1 MMTVRIIHPLYII
14 FISLVLMF
22 VGSDYVKSQSE
33 ITQTKLILL
42 GTGTPNADPE
52 RSGPSLAIV
61 VGDTSYIVDFGPG
74 VVRRAASLS
83 QNRGASLEALNPDN
97 LKIAFLTHLHS
108 DHTAGYAD
116 LILTPWVLGRSEPLK
131 VFGPKGLKRMTEK
144 IVDAYNEDI
153 SYRIQGLEPA
163 NENGWKVKVKEIDEG
178 LIYTDDR
185 VQVTAFKINHGTWE
199 HAFGYKFVTPDKT
212 IIISGDTAPSKKLIE
227 MTRGADILVHEV
239 YSQAGFDQRTEV
251 WKKYHASHH
260 TSTFELG
267 EIVKKTKPGLL
278 VLHHIL
284 FWGSAEDE
292 LLDEISQGY
301 DGLVSVGSDMMIYE

>member
-1 MMTVRIIHPLYII
+1 MMKVKTVHHLSIL
-14 FISLVLMF
+14 FISLLLIFM
-22 VGSDYVKSQSE
+22 GSDSAISQTTPAK
-33 ITQTKLILL
+33 TQLILL
-42 GTGTPNADPE
+42 GTGTPNADPD

-83 QNRGASLEALNPDN
+83 HNRGGSYEALNPDN

-116 LILTPWVLGRSEPLK
+116 LILTPWVLGRSEPLE

-144 IVDAYNEDI
+144 IIDAYNEDI

-212 IIISGDTAPSKKLIE
+212 IVISGDTAPSKQLIE

-239 YSQAGFDQRTEV
+239 YSQAGFEQRTEV
-251 WKKYHASHH
+251 WKQYHASHH
-260 TSTFELG
+260 TSTSELG
-267 EIVKKTKPGLL
+267 EIARKTKPGLL

-284 FWGSAEDE
+284 FWGSTEDE
-292 LLDEISQGY
+292 LLDEISQSY

>member
-1 MMTVRIIHPLYII
+1 MMKIKTVQHVSIL
-14 FISLVLMF
+14 FISLLLMF
-22 VGSDYVKSQSE
+22 MGSESAISETAAVK
-33 ITQTKLILL
+33 TQLILL
-42 GTGTPNADPE
+42 GTGTPNADPD

-74 VVRRAASLS
+74 VVRRAASLFK
-83 QNRGASLEALNPDN
+83 NRGDSFEALNPEN

-163 NENGWKVKVKEIDEG
+163 NENGWKVKVNEIDEG

-212 IIISGDTAPSKKLIE
+212 IVISGDTAPSKKLIE

-284 FWGSAEDE
+284 FWGSTEDE
-292 LLDEISQGY
+292 LLNEISQVY

>member
-1 MMTVRIIHPLYII
+1 MKVKIVHHLSIF
-14 FISLVLMF
+14 FISLLLMF
-22 VGSDYVKSQSE
+22 MGSESAISETTAVK
-33 ITQTKLILL
+33 TQLILL
-42 GTGTPNADPE
+42 GTGTPNADPD

-74 VVRRAASLS
+74 VVRRAASLFK
-83 QNRGASLEALNPDN
+83 NRGDSFEALNPEN

-163 NENGWKVKVKEIDEG
+163 NENGWKVKVNEIDEG

-212 IIISGDTAPSKKLIE
+212 IVISGDTAPSKKLIE

-267 EIVKKTKPGLL
+267 EIVKKSKPGLL

-284 FWGSAEDE
+284 FWGSTEDE
-292 LLDEISQGY
+292 LLDEISQVY

>member
-1 MMTVRIIHPLYII
+1 MMKVKTIHHLFIL
-14 FISLVLMF
+14 FISLLLMF
-22 VGSDYVKSQSE
+22 IGSDSVISQTAPVK
-33 ITQTKLILL
+33 TQLILL
-42 GTGTPNADPE
+42 GTGTPNADPD

-61 VGDTSYIVDFGPG
+61 VGDASYIVDFGPG

-83 QNRGASLEALNPDN
+83 KNRGGSFEALNPEN

-116 LILTPWVLGRSEPLK
+116 LILTPWVLGRSEPLR

-144 IVDAYNEDI
+144 IIDAYNEDI

-163 NENGWKVKVKEIDEG
+163 NENGWKVKVEEIDGG

-212 IIISGDTAPSKKLIE
+212 IVVSGDTAPSKKLIE
-227 MTRGADILVHEV
+227 MTRVADILVHEV
-239 YSQAGFDQRTEV
+239 YSQAGFDQKTEV

-267 EIVKKTKPGLL
+267 EIAKQSKPGLL

-284 FWGSAEDE
+284 FWGSTENE
-292 LLDEISQGY
+292 LLDEISQVY

>member
-1 MMTVRIIHPLYII
+1 MKVKIVHHLSIL
-14 FISLVLMF
+14 FISLLLMF
-22 VGSDYVKSQSE
+22 MGSESAISETTAVK
-33 ITQTKLILL
+33 TQLILL
-42 GTGTPNADPE
+42 GTGTPNADPD

-83 QNRGASLEALNPDN
+83 KNRGDSFEALNPEN

-212 IIISGDTAPSKKLIE
+212 IVISGDTAPSKKLIE

-267 EIVKKTKPGLL
+267 EIGKKSKPGLL

-284 FWGSAEDE
+284 FWGSTEDE
-292 LLDEISQGY
+292 LLDEISQVY